1 MIKFIPLILFS
12 VLLNAIA
19 QLVLKKGM
27 STIGGGKIVFKII
40 TNPYIIAGMGIYG
53 ISILSW
59 LFVLSKVNVSV
70 AYPFLSIGFIFSSI
84 AAYYVFNEP
93 LTIHKIIGIALICA
107 GLVFLS
113 LSKG

>member
-27 STIGGGKIVFKII
+27 GSLGEGNLILKII
-40 TNPYIIAGMGIYG
+40 INPYIIAGMGIYG

-113 LSKG
+113 LSRG